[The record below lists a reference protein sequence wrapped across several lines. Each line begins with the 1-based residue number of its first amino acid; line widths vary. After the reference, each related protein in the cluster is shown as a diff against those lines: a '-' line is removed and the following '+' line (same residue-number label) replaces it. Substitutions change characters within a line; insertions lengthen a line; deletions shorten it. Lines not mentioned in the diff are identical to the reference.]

1 MIKLLKALGWMVLGF
16 FLYFYLI
23 ELPKQ
28 VLNNHKMIMHIMD
41 VDTLQT
47 SRILKLIDNNN
58 AFVDYLKKQKK
69 NE

>member
-1 MIKLLKALGWMVLGF
+1 MVLGF
-16 FLYFYLI
+16 FLGSFLYFYLI

-28 VLNNHKMIMHIMD
+28 VLNNHKMIMRIMD
-41 VDTLQT
+41 ADTLQT
-47 SRILKLIDNNN
+47 SRILELIENNN